1 MASMST
7 DPTALYEA
15 RIAAVPYSGR
25 VLPHLREYL
34 ESLLEASVA
43 QHTLVRTVEYG
54 VEPGQEF
61 DTVTVRLRFGAAS
74 DAEASGITREA
85 GERVGV
91 TDEHWRLVGVTV
103 EQVGVGS

>member
-1 MASMST
+1 MST

-15 RIAAVPYSGR
+15 RIAAVPYAGR
-25 VLPHLREYL
+25 VLPHLTEYL
-34 ESLLEASVA
+34 ESLLEATVA
-43 QHTLVRTVEYG
+43 QHRLVRG
-54 VEPGQEF
+54 VEREVEQGPEY

-74 DAEASGITREA
+74 DAEASAITREA

-103 EQVGVGS
+103 ERVGVGL